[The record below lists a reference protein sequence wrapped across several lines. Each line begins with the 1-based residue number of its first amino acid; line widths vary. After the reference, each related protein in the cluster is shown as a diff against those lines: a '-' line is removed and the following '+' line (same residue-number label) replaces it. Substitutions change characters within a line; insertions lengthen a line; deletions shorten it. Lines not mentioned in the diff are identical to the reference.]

1 MHFSNTFLLTLIAL
15 SIFLSVLFF
24 LQKNSKIK
32 PEKGIIVIFNGPS
45 SAGKTT
51 AQKKLQSISKEFFL
65 RIGIDSFFDALIV
78 EPDLT
83 QFQKEGILKQYTP
96 NGELI
101 RSIIM
106 TRDTDDNQIVPLTVG
121 SAGIRII
128 HGMHNALAAYADAG
142 NNIIVDYILYDPKWI
157 LDLKKVLNNY
167 TVYLVGFKGPL
178 SVIEEREKKRAT
190 SPVGHARSHYNTVH
204 QGMKYD
210 LIVDI
215 EQSPDVIADT
225 INQYII
231 QNKNPSALK
240 SL

>member
-1 MHFSNTFLLTLIAL
+1 MNFGIIFCLGVLISFYFL
-15 SIFLSVLFF
+15 FEKF
-24 LQKNSKIK
+24 QKVNMK
-32 PEKGIIVIFNGPS
+32 KGIIIIFNGPS

-51 AQKKLQSISKEFFL
+51 VQKKLQSISKEFFL
-65 RIGIDSFFDALIV
+65 RIGIDSFFDALIA

-101 RSIIM
+101 RSVIM
-106 TRDTDDNQIVPLTVG
+106 TRDIDGNQIVPLKIG

-142 NNIIVDYILYDPKWI
+142 NNIIVDYILYDPEWI
-157 LDLKKVLNNY
+157 LDLKQVLNNY